1 MDKLSLLFRPGL
13 APEHR
18 IRLVVVGL
26 AYFLAHQLAFLF
38 PDSAGMLV
46 AVWPAGGIGLAA
58 LLLNPRPLW
67 PTLLC
72 MMFAAG
78 VTANLLSGRPG
89 LASGGFMIANVLES
103 AASAWLITRWCGP
116 NISFRHVNQIVALIV
131 AAIIVNAA
139 TALIGAGTAALS
151 AGKPFWSF
159 YKNWWIADGLG
170 LLLLTPVIVFCS
182 QKFPR
187 RAEWSGRR
195 KLELGLVTGIGIL
208 GVWLVFGI
216 NHARLPIIPHP
227 YMLCLMLI
235 WTALRFSPRTT
246 AILLAVIGVLTIGY
260 TAAGQGSFPLGGQTR
275 TERLLM
281 AQTFISVVSIVGLL
295 LSTSQTE
302 RKNSEAD
309 LRRSE
314 ARLRALSDNLPN
326 GMIYQ
331 VVREPDGTMN
341 FLHVSAAIER
351 LNGLSAEAVRRQPTL
366 LYDQIVAED
375 QPIVAAAEAESIRT
389 MGIFNVTVR
398 LRRADGE
405 IRWMQL
411 CSAPRHLPDGR
422 ILWDGIQSD
431 ITELKLTR
439 QALSASEALLRQF
452 IKHAPAAVAMLDNE
466 MRYLQ
471 ASDRWLADYHLL
483 GQDLIGKSHYEVF
496 PDIPDR
502 WRAVHQRVLTGATE
516 RCEQDPFPRADGTTE
531 WLHWEVRPW
540 FKADGKIGGLIMFT
554 QVITERRRVEDAL
567 RLSENRFRSAMQ
579 NSPIGMGLVA
589 LDGSWVEVNPA
600 LCRIVGFAAEE
611 LVAANFQDITHPED
625 RAGEAGFI
633 TDLLTRQLENYQT
646 EKRYLHKDGSAVWGQ
661 LNVSLIRNPDGTPRH
676 FVFQIQNIT
685 ERKRNMFELIG
696 TNTRYAQHEAAL
708 TALTRSYVTEPGS
721 LNSVLQKI
729 TEVVA
734 RALDVNRVSIWR
746 YNPARTAIGCDVLYQ
761 ADSGTYSA
769 GMTINATTA
778 PAYFR
783 ALGDADVI
791 AAHDVEQDTRT
802 QEMLSSYLHPLGITS
817 MLDVPIH
824 SQGKAVGVIC
834 CEHVGEKRQWKPDEQ
849 TFAIAVANLISM
861 QLAQVDRQE
870 LEEQFR
876 QAQKLEA
883 LGTLA
888 GGIAHDFNNILA
900 AIISFAELAK
910 MDNPANEELH
920 ENLDQILKAGN
931 RATSLVRQIL
941 WFSRQQKQSRRNL
954 QLGPVLQEALALIRA
969 TLPATIEI
977 EQHLERQLPD
987 VLADGSQL
995 HQVVMN
1001 LCANAAH
1008 AMQGQHGR
1016 LRVELRARQVDAAG
1030 TSPNLELRAG
1040 DYVSLTISDTGHGMD
1055 EATRKRIF
1063 EPFFTTKS
1071 PGEGTGLGLSVVH
1084 GIVKGHDGSITVQS
1098 TPGQGSCF
1106 TILLPA
1112 VRSTMITDQR
1122 EHGPIPTGNGERI
1135 LFVDDEPDLCE
1146 AASRM
1151 INRLG
1156 YVPVIFNSS
1165 EAAWQAIQRKPDDY
1179 DLMVSDLTMPSMTG
1193 TDLARNVLSLR
1204 PKFPIVLTSGYTG
1217 GLSEGFIREL
1227 GIRELV
1233 LKPLDYQALAHAIN
1247 RALRDDRQPPYSI

>member
-1 MDKLSLLFRPGL
+1 MDKLSSLFRPGL
-13 APEHR
+13 APENR
-18 IRLVVVGL
+18 IRLLTVAL
-26 AYFLAHQLAFLF
+26 AYFFAHQLAFLF

-46 AVWPAGGIGLAA
+46 AIWPAGGIGLAA
-58 LLLNPRPLW
+58 LLLNPRSLW
-67 PTLLC
+67 PTILGV
-72 MMFAAG
+72 MFFAG
-78 VTANLLSGRPG
+78 VAANLLSGRPG
-89 LASGGFMIANVLES
+89 LACGGFMLANVAES
-103 AASAWLITRWCGP
+103 AACAWLITRLCG
-116 NISFRHVNQIVALIV
+116 NRITFRSVNEIVALIV
-131 AAIIVNAA
+131 AAIIVNAD

-170 LLLLTPVIVFCS
+170 LLLVTPLILFWS
-182 QKFPR
+182 QKFPQF
-187 RAEWSGRR
+187 AAMPWKQ
-195 KLELGLVTGIGIL
+195 KLEFGLLTLISSV
-208 GVWLVFGI
+208 GVWLVFGV

-227 YMLCLMLI
+227 YMLCLVLI
-235 WTALRFSPRTT
+235 WTALRFGPRTT
-246 AILLAVIGVLTIGY
+246 ATLLALIGVLAIGY
-260 TAAGQGSFPLGGQTR
+260 TAVGQGSFPLGGQSR

-281 AQTFISVVSIVGLL
+281 VQTFIGIVSIVGLL
-295 LSTSQTE
+295 LSTSQVE
-302 RKNSEAD
+302 RKASED
-309 LRRSE
+309 SLRRSE
-314 ARLRALSDNLPN
+314 TRLRTIGDNLPS
-326 GMIYQ
+326 GMIFQ
-331 VVREPDGTMN
+331 VLREPDGTRR
-341 FLHVSAAIER
+341 FLHVSGAIER
-351 LNGLSAEAVRRQPTL
+351 LNGISSEEVLRNPSA
-366 LYDQIVAED
+366 LYNQIIAED
-375 QPIVAAAEAESIRT
+375 QPNVAAAEAESIRT
-389 MGIFNVTVR
+389 MGILNVTAR
-398 LRRADGE
+398 MRRADGE
-405 IRWMQL
+405 IRWMQI
-411 CSAPRHLPDGR
+411 CSAPRFLADQR
-422 ILWDGIQSD
+422 IVWDGIQSD
-431 ITELKLTR
+431 LTELRLTK
-439 QALSASEALLRQF
+439 QALTASEALLCQF

-471 ASDRWLADYHLL
+471 ASDRWLMDYHLL
-483 GQDLIGKSHYEVF
+483 GQDIIGKSHYDVF

-502 WRAVHQRVLTGATE
+502 WREVHRRVLAGATE

-540 FKADGKIGGLIMFT
+540 FKPDGQIGGVIMFT

-589 LDGSWVEVNPA
+589 LDGCWVEVNPA
-600 LCRIVGFAAEE
+600 LCRIVGYSAEE
-611 LVAANFQDITHPED
+611 LVAANFQDIAHPDD
-625 RAGEAGFI
+625 REGDTGFI
-633 TDLLTRQLENYQT
+633 SDLLTRKLENYQT
-646 EKRYLHKDGSAVWGQ
+646 EKRYLHKDSSIVWGQ
-661 LNVSLIRNPDGTPRH
+661 LNVSLIRNPDGAPRH
-676 FVFQIQNIT
+676 FVFQVQNIT
-685 ERKRNMFELIG
+685 ERKRSMFELIG
-696 TNTRYAQHEAAL
+696 ANTRYAQHEAAL
-708 TALTRSYVTEPGS
+708 TALTRSYVTEPSS

-746 YNPARTAIGCDVLYQ
+746 YNPARTAIICDVLYQ
-761 ADSGTYSA
+761 ADAKTYSSGTA
-769 GMTINATTA
+769 LAATGFPT
-778 PAYFR
+778 YFQ
-783 ALGDADVI
+783 ALADADVI
-791 AAHDVEQDTRT
+791 AAHDVEQDART
-802 QEMLSSYLHPLGITS
+802 QEMLPMYLQPLGITS

-834 CEHVGEKRQWKPDEQ
+834 CEHSGEKRQWKPDEQ

-861 QLAQVDRQE
+861 QLAQVERQE

-876 QAQKLEA
+876 QTQKLEA

-910 MDNPANEELH
+910 MDNPANDELH
-920 ENLDQILKAGN
+920 ENLNQILKAGN

-941 WFSRQQKQSRRNL
+941 WFSRQQKQTRRTI
-954 QLGPVLQEALALIRA
+954 QLEPVIKEALGLIRA

-977 EQHLERQLPD
+977 DSHLDKNLPD

-1008 AMQGQHGR
+1008 AMREQHGQ
-1016 LRVELRARQVDAAG
+1016 LRVELAALQVDDSG
-1030 TSPNLELRAG
+1030 TSTNLELRAG
-1040 DYVSLTISDTGHGMD
+1040 EYVRLTISDTGHGMD
-1055 EATRKRIF
+1055 ETTRKRIF

-1084 GIVKGHDGSITVQS
+1084 GIIKGHDGIITVQS
-1098 TPGQGSCF
+1098 TPGQGSSF

-1112 VRSTMITDQR
+1112 VRSTVATDKR

-1165 EAAWQAIQRKPDDY
+1165 DAAWQAIQSKPDDY
-1179 DLMVSDLTMPSMTG
+1179 DLLVSDVTMPTMTG
-1193 TDLARNVLSLR
+1193 TDLARNVLNLR

-1217 GLSEGFIREL
+1217 GMSEGFIREL

-1233 LKPLDYQALAHAIN
+1233 LKPLDYQSLARAIN
-1247 RALRDDRQPPYSI
+1247 RALRDSTQPPYSI